1 MSDSLQPHGPRGS
14 SVHRISQ
21 ARILEWVAIFSFR
34 GSSWLRYRTWVSSF
48 AGEFFNAKPPEKS
61 PTPALSIYITLKQQ
75 QQQKLTQDSCWL
87 QEWGGNSR
95 KWLGARTQDEGGS
108 QGLAKEF
115 SAKMQMVV
123 FALQEY
129 EEYIKAFSARGLHS
143 NTCYGRVRNSQER
156 DPHSSSSEKLLYP
169 FLS

>member
-21 ARILEWVAIFSFR
+21 ARILEWVAISFSR
-34 GSSWLRYRTWVSSF
+34 GSSWPRYRTQVSSF
-48 AGEFFNAKPPEKS
+48 AGEFFNAKPPGKS
-61 PTPALSIYITLKQQ
+61 PTPTLSVYITLKKK
-75 QQQKLTQDSCWL
+75 QKRKKKTQLTQESCWL

-95 KWLGARTQDEGGS
+95 KQLGARTQDEGGS

-129 EEYIKAFSARGLHS
+129 EECINAFSARGLHS
-143 NTCYGRVRNSQER
+143 NTCCGRVWNSQER
-156 DPHSSSSEKLLYP
+156 DPHSSS
-169 FLS
+169 